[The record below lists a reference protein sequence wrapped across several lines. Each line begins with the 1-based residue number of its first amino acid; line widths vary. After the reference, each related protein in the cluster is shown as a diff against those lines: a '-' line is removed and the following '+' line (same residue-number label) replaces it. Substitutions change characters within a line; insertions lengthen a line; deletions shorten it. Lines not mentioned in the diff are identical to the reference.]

1 MTTQITKKT
10 AQTIQPGDIIR
21 VEYGTYDNY
30 CNFVFVEC
38 NPYVKNTTRITVRHI
53 GSAAEFDIFDLSP
66 VYKITF
72 DVIGKE
78 SSYGNSCNIK

>member
-1 MTTQITKKT
+1 MMQITKKT
-10 AQTIQPGDIIR
+10 AKTIQPGDIIR

-38 NPYVKNTTRITVRHI
+38 NPYVKNCTRITVHSI
-53 GSAAEFDIFDLSP
+53 GSNENFDIFDLDP
-66 VYKITF
+66 IDKIAF

-78 SSYGNSCNIK
+78 SSYGNSRNIK